1 MFSINIIFAKERE
14 MEMDL
19 TNMYDLVFL
28 GGGPGGYVG
37 AIHAAQLGLKTAVI
51 EKDKVGGVCLHQGC
65 IPTKALLRSAEIFR
79 NTIESIQFG
88 IITEGASYDF
98 SKVQSRKQNVV
109 DQLHKGIEF
118 LFKKN
123 NVELIHGY
131 GRILAASDDLDVQ
144 QLEVEKE
151 NGEKEMV
158 LTKKILIGTGSRPK
172 MLPGVTIDGENIM
185 TSNEALEMN
194 SLPKSVIIIGGGVIG
209 LEWASMLRDFGVEVT
224 VIEFLP
230 RILPLED
237 EEISKEMTR
246 VMKKRKIKIHT
257 STAVLP
263 ETIRMTEHQVELDAK
278 NGEQILHFKAEK
290 VLVSVGRQAN
300 IEEIGLEHV
309 NVKVEKGVIPVD
321 EYFQTTHPDIYAIG
335 DVIGRLQLAHVA
347 SHEAVIAVDHI
358 AGKNPEPIDYLA
370 IPRATFT
377 RPEVASLGLA
387 ENEAKEQGYD
397 VKVGKFQ
404 LRGNGKALI
413 YGEVDGFIKF
423 VTDKNTGK
431 ILGVHMMGPHV
442 TDMITET
449 ALAKVVGATASQ
461 IGHTVHPHPTLS
473 EAIMEAGLDVNDE
486 VIHA

>member
-1 MFSINIIFAKERE
+1 MKMKEA
-14 MEMDL
+14 
-19 TNMYDLVFL
+19 NVYDLVFL

-37 AIHAAQLGLKTAVI
+37 AIHAAQLGLKVAVI
-51 EKDKVGGVCLHQGC
+51 EKDKVGGVCLHRGC

-79 NTIESIQFG
+79 NTMESIQYG
-88 IITEGASYDF
+88 ILTEGTHYDF
-98 SKVQSRKQNVV
+98 AKVQSRKQNVV

-123 NVELIHGY
+123 NVKLIHGY
-131 GRILAASDDLDVQ
+131 GQILRNPGDLDLQ
-144 QLEVEKE
+144 YLEVRKE
-151 NGEKEMV
+151 NGEKEIAT
-158 LTKKILIGTGSRPK
+158 TKKIIIGTGSRPK
-172 MLPGVTIDGENIM
+172 TLPGLAIDGEYIM
-185 TSNEALEMN
+185 TSDEALEMS
-194 SLPKSVIIIGGGVIG
+194 SLPNSAIIIGGGVIG
-209 LEWASMLRDFGVEVT
+209 MEWASMLHDFGVEVT

-257 STAVLP
+257 QTAVLP
-263 ETIRMTEHQVELDAK
+263 ESIRITDRQVELDAK
-278 NGEQILHFKAEK
+278 NGDQILHFKAEK
-290 VLVSVGRQAN
+290 ILVSVGRQAN
-300 IEEIGLEHV
+300 IEGIGLEDV
-309 NVKVEKGVIPVD
+309 NVKVEKGVIQVN
-321 EYFQTTHPDIYAIG
+321 EYFQTTNPDIYAIG

-347 SHEAVIAVDHI
+347 SHEAMIAVNHI
-358 AGKNPEPIDYLA
+358 AGKNPEPMDYLA

-377 RPEVASLGLA
+377 NPEVASLGLT
-387 ENEAKEQGYD
+387 ELEAKEQGYN

-423 VTDKNTGK
+423 VTDKTTGK

-449 ALAKVVGATASQ
+449 AVARVIGATASQ
-461 IGHTVHPHPTLS
+461 VAHTVHPHPTLS
-473 EAIMEAGLDVNDE
+473 EAIMEAGLDVHDE
-486 VIHA
+486 AIHA